1 LRPKREKLAK
11 AGQLLGALGYHNVL
25 ARGFAVVFDEAGKA
39 VPNRARA
46 TSATRLTLEFADGRI
61 DALPTEGE
69 ASPPATSKPASRT
82 TRPAKPGS
90 SGQGSLF

>member
-1 LRPKREKLAK
+1 MRPKREKLAK

-46 TSATRLTLEFADGRI
+46 AGATRLTLEFADGRI
-61 DALPTEGE
+61 DALPAEGGE
-69 ASPPATSKPASRT
+69 APKTAA
-82 TRPAKPGS
+82 RPAKPSPKSGG
-90 SGQGSLF
+90 GQGSLF